1 MEIDKLLDN
10 SNNLMIV
17 KFDNENSKYDNY
29 INDIPYKIINITDTE
44 IIDFYDIESLPTLN
58 VYKNKNLVT
67 IIEGFKT
74 KSELLKILE
83 NLK

>member
-10 SNNLMIV
+10 NNNLMIV

-29 INDIPYKIINITDTE
+29 INDIPYKIINIIDTE
-44 IIDFYDIESLPTLN
+44 IIEFYDIESLPTLN
-58 VYKNKNLVT
+58 VYKNKNLVS